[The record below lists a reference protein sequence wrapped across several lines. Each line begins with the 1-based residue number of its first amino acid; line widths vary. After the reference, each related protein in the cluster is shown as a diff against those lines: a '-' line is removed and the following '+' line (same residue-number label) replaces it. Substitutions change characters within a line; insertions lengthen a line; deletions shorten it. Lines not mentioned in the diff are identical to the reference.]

1 MTATATSNDS
11 YITEKAIQGL
21 TIKTT
26 TLLVYQTF
34 LVHFFGVPLHDYD
47 AKDSVIKI
55 TQCRGRGAP
64 FSYTSPPPH
73 PLFLTVKGITT
84 LDLLCCH
91 LFNFFHSLFKRFRK
105 HCYLNASYVFLK
117 SRNTIRRYFRP
128 L

>member
-1 MTATATSNDS
+1 MTATATFNDS

-47 AKDSVIKI
+47 GKYSVINI

-64 FSYTSPPPH
+64 FSYTFPPPPH
-73 PLFLTVKGITT
+73 PPPPFPASERHHDFGPTLLSPFQFFPFLV
-84 LDLLCCH
+84 
-91 LFNFFHSLFKRFRK
+91 
-105 HCYLNASYVFLK
+105 
-117 SRNTIRRYFRP
+117 
-128 L
+128 

>member
-1 MTATATSNDS
+1 MTATATSNDPN
-11 YITEKAIQGL
+11 ITEKVIQGS

-47 AKDSVIKI
+47 GKYSLINI

-64 FSYTSPPPH
+64 LSYTFPRS
-73 PLFLTVKGITT
+73 PLFLPVKGTTT

-91 LFNFFHSLFKRFRK
+91 LFNFFLF
-105 HCYLNASYVFLK
+105 LV
-117 SRNTIRRYFRP
+117 
-128 L
+128 

>member
-47 AKDSVIKI
+47 GKYSVINI

-64 FSYTSPPPH
+64 FSYTFPPPPH
-73 PLFLTVKGITT
+73 PPPLFLPVKGITT

-91 LFNFFHSLFKRFRK
+91 LFNFFHSLFKRFRE
-105 HCYLNASYVFLK
+105 HCYLNASYVF
-117 SRNTIRRYFRP
+117 
-128 L
+128 

>member
-1 MTATATSNDS
+1 MTATATFNDS

-47 AKDSVIKI
+47 GKYSVIKI

-64 FSYTSPPPH
+64 FSYTSPPPPPPFPDSERH
-73 PLFLTVKGITT
+73 HDFGPTLLSPIQFFPFLV
-84 LDLLCCH
+84 
-91 LFNFFHSLFKRFRK
+91 
-105 HCYLNASYVFLK
+105 
-117 SRNTIRRYFRP
+117 
-128 L
+128 